1 MKVVLKV
8 YKPELSVEVGRMKV
22 VLKVYKPELSVEVGR
37 MKVVLKV
44 DLNPILPLRHLIYS
58 RCKREPE
65 KISLLG
71 ELRGLMSHIT
81 IKGIEARGSNPRPM
95 DIAGFLPA
103 LKPSVFSYSRCWRSL
118 R

>member
-1 MKVVLKV
+1 MKVVLKVYKPEPSVEVGRMKVVLKV

-65 KISLLG
+65 KILLLG
-71 ELRGLMSHIT
+71 ERRGLMSN
-81 IKGIEARGSNPRPM
+81 EAGGSNP
-95 DIAGFLPA
+95 
-103 LKPSVFSYSRCWRSL
+103 
-118 R
+118 